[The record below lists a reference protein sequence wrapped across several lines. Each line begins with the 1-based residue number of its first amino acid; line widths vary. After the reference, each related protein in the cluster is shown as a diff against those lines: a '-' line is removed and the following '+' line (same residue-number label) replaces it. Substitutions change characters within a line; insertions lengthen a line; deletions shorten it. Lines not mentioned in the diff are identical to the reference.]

1 MQQLAINYFNMNLQL
16 NGIEASKQWKPT
28 SNYTIIFANMG
39 SVGSMELVLY
49 DYPPSE
55 VALIAFDD
63 LRGVSLPRLIS
74 V

>member
-55 VALIAFDD
+55 VA
-63 LRGVSLPRLIS
+63 
-74 V
+74 